1 MRVGPDVDKLKLR
14 KPVEERNTTRE
25 NIQCLLISRLDS
37 DKEPGIKGFLSE
49 MSKLKN
55 CYKERG
61 GVFPFE
67 ISIAGDGCC
76 RNGLEEY
83 VSQLELSNYVS
94 FLGKIEEAYKIMG
107 RFDLI
112 IGMGRVLLEAMCQQ
126 KEFLSINYSGPVG
139 LVDFSLLKVISYSN
153 FSARN
158 LKTIS
163 LLTLADSL
171 KKHKDDNI
179 DWERI
184 GEFLSNHYNFNVIW
198 EKYLDIINSK
208 KKVLMAQD
216 KYLINMFIEVLRN
229 RGNNI

>member
-1 MRVGPDVDKLKLR
+1 
-14 KPVEERNTTRE
+14 
-25 NIQCLLISRLDS
+25 
-37 DKEPGIKGFLSE
+37 
-49 MSKLKN
+49 
-55 CYKERG
+55 
-61 GVFPFE
+61 
-67 ISIAGDGCC
+67 
-76 RNGLEEY
+76 
-83 VSQLELSNYVS
+83 
-94 FLGKIEEAYKIMG
+94 MG